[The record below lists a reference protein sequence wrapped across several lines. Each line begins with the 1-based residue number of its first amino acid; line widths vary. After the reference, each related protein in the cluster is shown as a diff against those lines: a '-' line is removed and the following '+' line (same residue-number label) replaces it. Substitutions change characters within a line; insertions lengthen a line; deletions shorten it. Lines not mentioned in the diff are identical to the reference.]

1 MGGYAI
7 PPISSPPH
15 FLRGGVGSLV
25 SQRTKEP
32 CRSEVLVFSCFLP
45 TETYAHRPDKYDTI
59 RSTPTNKGDAAIME
73 RDIDRHDIVDDHIN
87 AKRLI

>member
-45 TETYAHRPDKYDTI
+45 TGTYAHRPDKKYDTI
-59 RSTPTNKGDAAIME
+59 DPDQQRRCGNHGIE
-73 RDIDRHDIVDDHIN
+73 I
-87 AKRLI
+87 LIGTIL